1 MKEIITMTTDGMTP
15 ADIAA
20 VTGNNGGFGFGGDG
34 AWWIIILFLFAFCGG
49 WGNNGFYGGGN
60 GAIDGYIL
68 NSDFSVL
75 ERRIDNIA
83 NGLCDGFY
91 TTAQQING
99 VQQSLATQGYETR
112 NAVNAVQSQLAS
124 CCCDIREG
132 ISNVNYNMAMNTNTL
147 QNTVNQGF
155 CNTNFNLQS
164 ATRDITDNA
173 NANTKAILDFLVQD
187 KMQTLQSENEALRL
201 QASQAMQSNAIIS
214 ALKPSPVPAY
224 TVPNPNCGCYCGYN
238 N

>member
-1 MKEIITMTTDGMTP
+1 MGSDGMTLS
-15 ADIAA
+15 DIAA
-20 VTGNNGGFGFGGDG
+20 VTGNNNGFLGGDG

-49 WGNNGFYGGGN
+49 WGNNGFTGGN
-60 GAIDGYIL
+60 GSALEGYIL
-68 NSDFSVL
+68 NSDFSVI

-112 NAVNAVQSQLAS
+112 NAISNVQSQLAS

-132 ISNVNYNMAMNTNTL
+132 IANVNYNMAMNTNAT
-147 QNTVNQGF
+147 QNAVNQGF
-155 CNTNFNLQS
+155 CNTNFNIQS

-173 NANTKAILDFLVQD
+173 SANTKAILDFLVQD

-201 QASQAMQSNAIIS
+201 QASQAMQNNVLIS
-214 ALKPSPVPAY
+214 ALKPCPVPAY
-224 TVPNPNCGCYCGYN
+224 TVPNPYCGCGYCGYN

>member
-1 MKEIITMTTDGMTP
+1 MTDGLTA
-15 ADIAA
+15 ADVAA
-20 VTGNNGGFGFGGDG
+20 VTGNNNGFGFGGDG

-49 WGNNGFYGGGN
+49 WGNNGFGGN
-60 GAIDGYIL
+60 GSAIDGYIL
-68 NSDFSVL
+68 NSDFSVI

-112 NAVNAVQSQLAS
+112 NAINAVQTQLAS

-132 ISNVNYNMAMNTNTL
+132 ISNVNYNMAMNTNAT
-147 QNTVNQGF
+147 QNAINQGF
-155 CNTNFNLQS
+155 CNTNFNMQN
-164 ATRDITDNA
+164 AARDITDNA

-187 KMQTLQSENEALRL
+187 KIQTLQSENEALRL
-201 QASQAMQSNAIIS
+201 QASQAVQNNVIIS
-214 ALKPSPVPAY
+214 ALKPSPIPAY
-224 TVPNPNCGCYCGYN
+224 TVPNPYCGCGYCGFN

>member
-1 MKEIITMTTDGMTP
+1 MTDGLTA
-15 ADIAA
+15 ADVAA
-20 VTGNNGGFGFGGDG
+20 VTGGNSGFGFGGDG

-49 WGNNGFYGGGN
+49 WGNSGFGGYGN
-60 GAIDGYIL
+60 GSMNGYIL

-99 VQQSLATQGYETR
+99 VQQSIATQGYETR

-132 ISNVNYNMAMNTNTL
+132 ISNVNYNNAMNTNTI
-147 QNTVNQGF
+147 QNAVNQGF
-155 CNTNFNLQS
+155 CNTNFNMQN

-187 KMQTLQSENEALRL
+187 KIQTLQSENEALRL
-201 QASQAMQSNAIIS
+201 QASQAMQNNVIIS

-224 TVPNPNCGCYCGYN
+224 SVPNPYVGCGCNYCAYN

>member
-1 MKEIITMTTDGMTP
+1 MTDGLTA
-15 ADIAA
+15 ADVAA
-20 VTGNNGGFGFGGDG
+20 VTGGNSGFGFGGDG

-49 WGNNGFYGGGN
+49 WGNNGFNGYGN
-60 GAIDGYIL
+60 GAMNGYIL

-99 VQQSLATQGYETR
+99 VQQSIATQGYETR

-132 ISNVNYNMAMNTNTL
+132 ISNVNYNNAMNTNTI
-147 QNTVNQGF
+147 QNAVNQGF
-155 CNTNFNLQS
+155 CNTNFNMQN

-187 KMQTLQSENEALRL
+187 KIQTLQSENEALRL
-201 QASQAMQSNAIIS
+201 QASQAMQNNVIIS

-224 TVPNPNCGCYCGYN
+224 SVPNPYAGCGCNYCAYN

>member
-1 MKEIITMTTDGMTP
+1 MTTDGMTP

-49 WGNNGFYGGGN
+49 WGNNGFGGN
-60 GAIDGYIL
+60 GGSGAYDNYVL
-68 NSDFSVL
+68 TSDFSQL
-75 ERRIDNIA
+75 ERKLDSIT

-91 TTAQQING
+91 TNAQLING
-99 VQQSLATQGYETR
+99 VQQSIATQGYETR
-112 NAVNAVQSQLAS
+112 NAVNAVQTQLAS

-132 ISNVNYNMAMNTNTL
+132 ISNVNYNMAMNTNAL
-147 QNTVNQGF
+147 QNSVNQGF
-155 CNTNFNLQS
+155 CNTNFNMQN
-164 ATRDITDNA
+164 AARDITDNA

-187 KMQTLQSENEALRL
+187 KIQTLQSENEALRL
-201 QASQAMQSNAIIS
+201 QASQAIQNNTIIS
-214 ALKPSPVPAY
+214 ALKPVPIPAY
-224 TVPNPNCGCYCGYN
+224 VVPNNGCGCNYCAYN